1 LERVEYPSGPRAAQ
15 AYNAAEARAMALNH
29 VTLDDKY
36 DLTKS
41 RIFVTGFQAIV
52 RLCLMQKERDRRA
65 GLNTAG
71 YVTGYRGSPLGT
83 LDLQFIRAQRAL
95 DKYDVLFQAG
105 VNEDIAATAIW
116 GSQQAELRG
125 EGKFDGVFGLWY
137 GKGPGVDRTGDVF
150 RHANFA
156 GTSKH
161 GGVLA
166 LMGDDHTAES
176 STTAHQ
182 SEYHFID
189 VMIPILNPAGVQEI
203 VDYGLYGWAM
213 SRFCGSWVAL
223 KSMHE
228 TVESTAVIDGSL
240 ERVNIV
246 IPQDFAMPEG
256 GLNIRLRDTVLGQE
270 ARLHDYKR
278 DAMLAF
284 VRANKLNK
292 YITSGGRKPKI
303 GVITVGKSY
312 LDERQALDE
321 LGIDEVK
328 CNDLGIRLYK
338 IGCPWPISR
347 DDLKQFAD
355 GLELIIVVEE
365 KRSLIEV
372 QVREELYGTANQPV
386 CIGKKD
392 ERGNWLF
399 PVKGALDPNEVA
411 ICIGERI
418 LQRVGPNDAIAARV
432 AQLREAQRI
441 LAETQDV
448 AVRIPYFCSGCPHNS
463 STVVPEG
470 MRAYAGIGCHYMA
483 QWMDRS
489 TLGFTQ
495 MGGEGA
501 NWIGEAPF
509 SKRPH
514 VFQNLGDGTYN
525 HSGYMA
531 IRGAIASGVNITYKI
546 LFNDAVAMTGG
557 QANDGGLTV
566 PQIARQVAAEGAKHV
581 VVVTDEPWKY
591 SKHEDWPRG
600 LTIHHRDEVI
610 PVQQEL
616 AKIPGVTVLI
626 YDQTCAAEKRR
637 RRKRGLFPDPDKRV
651 IINELVCEGCGDCG
665 VKSNCVSVQPLE
677 TEWGRKRTIDQSS
690 CNKDFSCVKG
700 FCPSF
705 VTVHGGKLKQGT
717 GVAAAHAPAPLPE
730 PTLPAIGQTYDI
742 IVTGVGGTGI
752 VTIGGILGMAAHL
765 EGKGVGVLDMAGL
778 AQKGGAVYSHMRIAE
793 RPEDIHAIRIAAGGA
808 DLVLGG
814 DMVVA
819 GNKKVLAAVKHGK
832 TEMVINLA
840 EFLPGD
846 FTRNA
851 DFSLPTERLK
861 RAILADAGRDK
872 THFIDATRAAI
883 ALFGASVGANIFLVG
898 YAYQLGAIP
907 LAGASI
913 ERAIELNGEAVD
925 MNKAAFA
932 WGRRAVV
939 DPAGVEALVKP
950 APEATSDARTLSQS
964 FDEVVARRVAFLTDY
979 QNAAYAARY
988 RRLVEKTQAAEAAR
1002 APGKTGLADAV
1013 ARYLFK
1019 LMAYKDEYEVARLY
1033 SDGSFVKQV
1042 NGELGGEHLR
1052 FHVHLAPPLLARR
1065 DKVTGEPKKMAFGPW
1080 IFPLFGVLAKFKF
1093 LRGTAFDPF
1102 GYSIE
1107 RRTERALVRDYE
1119 ALLDEVLG
1127 KLDRDNHHIAVG
1139 LAAIPEKI
1147 RGFGHI
1153 KLRHLKAAKADEAA
1167 LLDQF
1172 RAGPAPLLKAAE

>member
-1 LERVEYPSGPRAAQ
+1 
-15 AYNAAEARAMALNH
+15 MALNH

-95 DKYDVLFQAG
+95 DKYDVRFQAG

-203 VDYGLYGWAM
+203 LDYGLYGWAM

-246 IPQDFAMPEG
+246 MPQDFAMPEG

-292 YITSGGRKPKI
+292 YITSGGRRPKI
-303 GVITVGKSY
+303 GIITVGKSY
-312 LDERQALDE
+312 LDVRQALDE

-432 AQLREAQRI
+432 AALKEAQRI

-591 SKHEDWPRG
+591 SKQEDWPRG
-600 LTIHHRDEVI
+600 LTIHHRDELI
-610 PVQQEL
+610 TVQQEL

-651 IINELVCEGCGDCG
+651 VINELVCEGCGDCG

-717 GVAAAHAPAPLPE
+717 GVAAAHDTVPLPE

-872 THFIDATRAAI
+872 THFIDATRAAT

-925 MNKAAFA
+925 MNKAAFE

-939 DPAGVEALVKP
+939 EPAVVEALVKP

-964 FDEVVARRVAFLTDY
+964 FDEVVARRVAFLTAY

-1033 SDGSFVKQV
+1033 SDGAFVKQV
-1042 NGELGGEHLR
+1042 NSELGGEHLR

-1065 DKVTGEPKKMAFGPW
+1065 DKATGEPKKMTFGPW
-1080 IFPLFGVLAKFKF
+1080 IFPLFALLAKFKV

-1102 GYSIE
+1102 GYSTE
-1107 RRTERALVRDYE
+1107 RKTERALVRDYE
-1119 ALLDEVLG
+1119 ALLDEVLA
-1127 KLDRDNHHIAVG
+1127 KLDAGNHHIAVG

-1147 RGFGHI
+1147 RGFGHV
-1153 KLRHLKAAKADEAA
+1153 KMRHLKAAKADEAV

>member
-1 LERVEYPSGPRAAQ
+1 
-15 AYNAAEARAMALNH
+15 MALNH

-312 LDERQALDE
+312 LDVRQALDE

-1065 DKVTGEPKKMAFGPW
+1065 DKVTGEPKKMTFGPW

>member
-1 LERVEYPSGPRAAQ
+1 
-15 AYNAAEARAMALNH
+15 MALNH

-36 DLTKS
+36 DLSKS

-95 DKYDVLFQAG
+95 DKYDVRFQAG

-203 VDYGLYGWAM
+203 LDYGLYGWAM

-246 IPQDFAMPEG
+246 MPQDFAMPEG

-292 YITSGGRKPKI
+292 YITSGGRRPKI
-303 GVITVGKSY
+303 GIITVGKSY
-312 LDERQALDE
+312 LDVRQALDE

-328 CNDLGIRLYK
+328 CNDLGLRLYK

-432 AQLREAQRI
+432 AALKEAQRI

-591 SKHEDWPRG
+591 SKQEDWPRG
-600 LTIHHRDEVI
+600 LTIHHRDELI
-610 PVQQEL
+610 TVQQEL
-616 AKIPGVTVLI
+616 AKIQGVTVLI

-651 IINELVCEGCGDCG
+651 VINDLVCEGCGDCG

-717 GVAAAHAPAPLPE
+717 GVAATHDTVPLPQ

-872 THFIDATRAAI
+872 THFIDATRAAT

-907 LAGASI
+907 LAAASI

-925 MNKAAFA
+925 MNKAAFE

-939 DPAGVEALVKP
+939 EPAVVEALVKP

-964 FDEVVARRVAFLTDY
+964 FDEVVARRVAFLTAY
-979 QNAAYAARY
+979 QNATYAARY
-988 RRLVEKTQAAEAAR
+988 RRLVEKAQAAEAAR
-1002 APGKTGLADAV
+1002 TPGKTGLADAV

-1033 SDGSFVKQV
+1033 SDGAFVKQV
-1042 NGELGGEHLR
+1042 NSELGGEHLR
-1052 FHVHLAPPLLARR
+1052 FRVHLAPPLLARR
-1065 DKVTGEPKKMAFGPW
+1065 DQATGEPKKMTFGPW
-1080 IFPLFGVLAKFKF
+1080 IFPLFALLAKFKV

-1102 GYSIE
+1102 GYSTE
-1107 RRTERALVRDYE
+1107 RKTERALVSDYE
-1119 ALLDEVLG
+1119 ALLDEVLA
-1127 KLDRDNHHIAVG
+1127 KLDAGNHHIAVG

-1147 RGFGHI
+1147 RGFGHV
-1153 KLRHLKAAKADEAA
+1153 KMRHLKAAKADEAV

>member
-1 LERVEYPSGPRAAQ
+1 
-15 AYNAAEARAMALNH
+15 MALNH

-95 DKYDVLFQAG
+95 DKYDVRFQAG

-203 VDYGLYGWAM
+203 LDYGLYGWAM

-246 IPQDFAMPEG
+246 MPQDFAMPEG

-292 YITSGGRKPKI
+292 YITSGGRRPKI
-303 GVITVGKSY
+303 GIITVGKSY
-312 LDERQALDE
+312 LDVRQALDE

-432 AQLREAQRI
+432 AALKEAQRI

-591 SKHEDWPRG
+591 SKQEDWPRG
-600 LTIHHRDEVI
+600 LTIHHRDELI
-610 PVQQEL
+610 TVQQEL

-651 IINELVCEGCGDCG
+651 VINELVCEGCGDCG

-717 GVAAAHAPAPLPE
+717 GVAAAHDTVPLPE

-872 THFIDATRAAI
+872 THFIDATRAAT

-907 LAGASI
+907 LAAASI

-925 MNKAAFA
+925 MNKAAFE

-939 DPAGVEALVKP
+939 EPAVVEALVKP

-964 FDEVVARRVAFLTDY
+964 FDEVVARRVAFLTAY

-988 RRLVEKTQAAEAAR
+988 RRLVEKAQAAETAR

-1033 SDGSFVKQV
+1033 SDGAFVKQV
-1042 NGELGGEHLR
+1042 NSELGGEHLR

-1065 DKVTGEPKKMAFGPW
+1065 DQATGEPKKMTFGPW
-1080 IFPLFGVLAKFKF
+1080 IFPLFSLLAKFKV

-1102 GYSIE
+1102 GYSTE
-1107 RRTERALVRDYE
+1107 RKTERALVRDYE
-1119 ALLDEVLG
+1119 ALLAEVLA
-1127 KLDRDNHHIAVG
+1127 KLDAGNHHIAVG

-1147 RGFGHI
+1147 RGFGHV
-1153 KLRHLKAAKADEAA
+1153 KMRHLKAAKADEAV

>member
-1 LERVEYPSGPRAAQ
+1 
-15 AYNAAEARAMALNH
+15 MALNH

-95 DKYDVLFQAG
+95 DKYDVRFQAG

-203 VDYGLYGWAM
+203 LDYGLYGWAM

-246 IPQDFAMPEG
+246 MPQDFAMPEG

-292 YITSGGRKPKI
+292 YITSGGRRPKI
-303 GVITVGKSY
+303 GIITVGKSY
-312 LDERQALDE
+312 LDVRQALDE

-432 AQLREAQRI
+432 AALKEAQRI

-591 SKHEDWPRG
+591 SKQEDWPRG
-600 LTIHHRDEVI
+600 LTIHHRDELI
-610 PVQQEL
+610 TVQQEL
-616 AKIPGVTVLI
+616 AKIQGVTVLI

-651 IINELVCEGCGDCG
+651 VINELVCEGCGDCG

-717 GVAAAHAPAPLPE
+717 GVAAAHDTVPLPE

-872 THFIDATRAAI
+872 THFIDATRAAT

-898 YAYQLGAIP
+898 YAYQLGVIP
-907 LAGASI
+907 LARASI

-925 MNKAAFA
+925 MNKAAFE

-939 DPAGVEALVKP
+939 EPAVVEALVKP
-950 APEATSDARTLSQS
+950 APDATSDARTLSQS
-964 FDEVVARRVAFLTDY
+964 FDEVVARRVAFLTAY

-988 RRLVEKTQAAEAAR
+988 RRLVEKVQAAEASR

-1033 SDGSFVKQV
+1033 SDGAFVKQV
-1042 NGELGGEHLR
+1042 NSELGGEHLR

-1065 DKVTGEPKKMAFGPW
+1065 DKATGEPKKMTFGPW
-1080 IFPLFGVLAKFKF
+1080 IFPLFALLAKFKV

-1102 GYSIE
+1102 GYSTE
-1107 RRTERALVRDYE
+1107 RKTERALVRDYE
-1119 ALLDEVLG
+1119 AFLAEVLA
-1127 KLDRDNHHIAVG
+1127 KLDAGNHHIAVG

-1147 RGFGHI
+1147 RGFGHV
-1153 KLRHLKAAKADEAA
+1153 KMRHLKAAKADEAV